1 MCLQVFRKKR
11 TFSDFENVIGA
22 MLQCEERFDEGWRK
36 AEGYWGVVLTKCGVG
51 NTKSKRKQLYMDW
64 KRNINNF
71 RNTYFETKETMNAYT
86 HENDNEV

>member
-11 TFSDFENVIGA
+11 TFSDFENVIGV
-22 MLQCEERFDEGWRK
+22 MLQCEECFDEGWRK
-36 AEGYWGVVLTKCGVG
+36 AEGSLLTKCGVG
-51 NTKSKRKQLYMDW
+51 KTKSKRKQLYMDW

-86 HENDNEV
+86 HKHDNEV